1 MEWFVWLLWFL
12 IFSFSALSIQKKL
25 LPEIPSW
32 AIFSIWTIKILAG
45 TALWAIYMNYY
56 TGERT
61 GDIISYHR
69 DGLELLHVWQESPK
83 DYVKVLLGLEN
94 NLEERYAHYYNNM
107 RYWYEEWKGSNLII
121 EFRNMVRLSS
131 VVGLLTGG
139 LVHSHTLFYS
149 FFSLVGALFLAGG
162 LSQRLPQ
169 LRQDHLLAGLV
180 LLPSV
185 LAWTSAIMRESP
197 MMLGLGLGVYGTV
210 SLKQKRILAGLLTLI
225 FGYSFLILFK
235 THVALTLTLPL
246 LLYLASGS
254 SLKQALMV
262 HTLGVAGFL
271 IMVFY
276 TPPGA
281 LILHIVDKKRENF
294 LNVAE
299 VWEARSRVPVPEV
312 PQNPWDAV
320 PKAFHALFNTFLQP
334 LPWRVRGIMDGLAVL
349 ENLLFLVLLSLTLIR
364 WRKLRGIE
372 ISLILF
378 LTGFALWHGLLVGFT
393 TSVAGAIVRY
403 KVPALVMMVPLFVAA
418 LGPSRNKT

>member
-1 MEWFVWLLWFL
+1 M
-12 IFSFSALSIQKKL
+12 
-25 LPEIPSW
+25 PEISYW
-32 AIFSIWTIKILAG
+32 VTFSLWTIKILAG
-45 TALWAIYMNYY
+45 TALWAIYVNYY
-56 TGERT
+56 TDERT

-69 DGLELLHVWQESPK
+69 DGLELLHIWRESPV
-83 DYVKVLLGLEN
+83 DYVKVLFGLEN

-139 LVHSHTLFYS
+139 WVHSHTLFYS

-162 LSQRLPQ
+162 LARHLP
-169 LRQDHLLAGLV
+169 LVRQDYLFAATV
-180 LLPSV
+180 LFPSV

-197 MMLGLGLGVYGTV
+197 MMLGLGLAVYGTLT
-210 SLKQKRILAGLLTLI
+210 LKERRILAGLAPLTLG
-225 FGYSFLILFK
+225 FLLLILFK
-235 THVALTLTLPL
+235 THVALTLTLPVIL
-246 LLYLASGS
+246 FLASS
-254 SLKQALMV
+254 KSQKQVLVV
-262 HTLGVAGFL
+262 HTLGVTLFL
-271 IMVFY
+271 IVVFF
-276 TPPGA
+276 TPPGN
-281 LILHIVDKKRENF
+281 LILHVVDKKRENF

-349 ENLLFLVLLSLTLIR
+349 ENILFLVLMSLTLIS
-364 WRKLRGIE
+364 WRKLKSME

-378 LTGFALWHGLLVGFT
+378 LTGFALWQGLLVGFT

-403 KVPALVMMVPLFVAA
+403 KVPALVMLAPLIVTA
-418 LGPSRNKT
+418 LAPPRQNT